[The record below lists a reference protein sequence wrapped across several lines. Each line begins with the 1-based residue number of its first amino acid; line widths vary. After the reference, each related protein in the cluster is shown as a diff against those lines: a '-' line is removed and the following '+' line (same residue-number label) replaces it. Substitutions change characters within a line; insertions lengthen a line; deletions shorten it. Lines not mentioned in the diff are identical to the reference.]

1 MQTDLITLT
10 CENNTGGFICTT
22 NSTFSGGEM
31 FISLMLILIFI
42 LGLMAMIKSH
52 IFAVSVHKEYTGN
65 NTQEG
70 KEHFKL

>member
-10 CENNTGGFICTT
+10 CENNTNGFVCTT
-22 NSTFSGGEM
+22 PAIFSGGEM
-31 FISLMLILIFI
+31 FISIMLMLIFL

-52 IFAVSVHKEYTGN
+52 IFAVSIHKEYTGN

-70 KEHFKL
+70 KEHFKI